1 MFLSSLPSG
10 FEVQQRF
17 DLLARDA
24 LDNNTLC
31 STVMAAEDSNSRLGS
46 FQKIGKEFA
55 EGVIGAIFECG
66 RTKANF

>member
-1 MFLSSLPSG
+1 M
-10 FEVQQRF
+10 QQRF

-24 LDNNTLC
+24 VDNNTLC

-66 RTKANF
+66 RAESNF